1 MLKKIFK
8 GALVALLVLTLA
20 LVGFVAL
27 RQNRTFDAP
36 YPAIKA
42 SGDSA
47 VIARGK
53 YLVYGAAHCAD
64 CHSPVG
70 TEEKVDAGETVP
82 LSGGRYFQIPPA
94 RLYVP
99 NITPDPSGIGNMKD
113 EVIARALR
121 YGVGHDGRALFDFM
135 PFHNTS
141 DEDLT
146 AIISYIRSTD
156 PVHNEVPKSEYS
168 VLGRILKALVL
179 EPVGPS
185 MEVPEKVTP
194 DSSVEYGRYLAVS
207 VANCRGCHTD
217 RDLKT
222 GAFIGK
228 DYAGGFAMESPMD
241 SRYTFYTPNIS
252 PDKQTGKMA
261 SWTEEQFIKRFRQGK
276 IIHQSP
282 MPWGPFS
289 RLDEQELKAIYRF
302 LQTVTPVEKKI
313 EHTYVVAD

>member
-1 MLKKIFK
+1 MVKKIVK
-8 GALVALLVLTLA
+8 GTGVILLVLTLA
-20 LVGFVAL
+20 LLSFVAL
-27 RQNRTFDAP
+27 RQNRTFNAP
-36 YPAIKA
+36 YPAINA
-42 SGDSA
+42 TTDSA

-70 TEEKVDAGETVP
+70 MEEKVNAGETVP
-82 LSGGRYFQIPPA
+82 LSGGRAFVLPPVT
-94 RLYVP
+94 LYVP
-99 NITPDPSGIGNMKD
+99 NITPDPTGIGNWKD

-121 YGVGHDGRALFDFM
+121 YGVGADGRALFDLM

-141 DEDLT
+141 DEDLR
-146 AIISYIRSTD
+146 AIISYLRSTP
-156 PVHNEVPKSEYS
+156 PVKNEVPKRTFTL
-168 VLGRILKALVL
+168 LGRFINALAL

-185 MEVPEKVTP
+185 MKIPQSVSP
-194 DSSVEYGRYLAVS
+194 DSSSAYGKYLAVS

-228 DYAGGFAMESPMD
+228 EYAGGFEIESPTD
-241 SRYTFYTPNIS
+241 SKYTFYTPNIS
-252 PDKQTGKMA
+252 PDKHTGIMT
-261 SWTEEQFIKRFRQGK
+261 SWTEEQFIRRFRQGK

-289 RLDEQELKAIYRF
+289 RLDEQELKALYRF
-302 LQTVTPVEKKI
+302 LQTIDPVEKKI